1 MEFRPPGN
9 VVWNLFLAAIP
20 VALAFGMARGVRADL
35 RISSRVRWE
44 IYLPL
49 LLVWLVFLPN
59 TCYLLTEWRHFLD
72 AVTRGPI
79 YAQAKQSKDGI
90 LDFLLLLGFYIAY
103 SGSGLLAFFLAI
115 WPLDQLA
122 RRWGAWRT
130 AGQAAFFVLCA
141 LGVFLG
147 LINRF
152 NSWDLVHPQRLQAII
167 GATTETLKRPVL
179 LGLIL
184 GFGAVLWMLYGA
196 FEIWMDGARLRF
208 DRTRARRLEGND
220 DHAAS

>member
-9 VVWNLFLAAIP
+9 VAWNLFLAAIP
-20 VALAFGMARGVRADL
+20 VVLAFAIARRVRAG
-35 RISSRVRWE
+35 RQEPGRAHWVVTV
-44 IYLPL
+44 PL
-49 LLVWLVFLPN
+49 LLIWLVFLPN

-79 YAQAKQSKDGI
+79 YAQAKTSRDGI

-115 WPLDQLA
+115 WPLDQMA

-130 AGQAAFFVLCA
+130 VGQAVFFVLCA

-167 GATTETLKRPVL
+167 GAMAETLKRPVL

-184 GFGAVLWMLYGA
+184 GFGATLWTLYGA

-208 DRTRARRLEGND
+208 DRTRARRLEEND